1 MTSLLE
7 SLLAKRDWLL
17 ADGATGTNLFA
28 LGLCHGDAPEL
39 WNLEEPAKIRTH
51 YRSFIEAGSDIVL
64 TNTFGGTANRLKLH
78 AADDRVHEIN
88 AAAARLLKEEIAA
101 SGGGRPIVCA
111 GSVGPT
117 GDLMEPLGPL
127 SMEGAIS
134 AFSAQM
140 EGLKEGGA
148 DVVWIETMSSKE
160 ETAAALTA
168 AARVGLQAVCTLS
181 FDTNGRTMMGI
192 TAGDLAGLAHDHQHQ
207 PIAYGGNCGT
217 GASDLMVSLLS
228 LEGASKPEDVIIAKA
243 NAGIP
248 VFADGEIRYNG
259 TPELMADY
267 AVLARDAG
275 ARIIGG
281 CCGTTPEHV
290 RAMRTALATR
300 PVGERPSVERVIE
313 LLGPLTGK
321 TSDLLNAPSEEEAAE
336 PARGRG
342 RRRARS
348 A

>member
-7 SLLAKRDWLL
+7 SLLTKRDWLL

-28 LGLCHGDAPEL
+28 MGLAHGDAPEL
-39 WNLEEPAKIRTH
+39 WNLDEPAKIRAH
-51 YRSFIEAGSDIVL
+51 YRSFIDAGSDIVL
-64 TNTFGGTANRLKLH
+64 TNTFGATANRLKLH
-78 AADDRVHEIN
+78 GADDRVHEIN
-88 AAAARLLKEEIAA
+88 VAAARLLNEEIAA
-101 SGGGRPIVCA
+101 FGSGRPIVCA

-117 GDLMEPLGPL
+117 GDLIQPLGPL
-127 SMEGAIS
+127 SIEGAVS
-134 AFSAQM
+134 AFATQM
-140 EGLKEGGA
+140 EGLKEGGV

-168 AARVGLQAVCTLS
+168 ADQLGLKAVCTLS

-192 TAGDLAGLAHDHQHQ
+192 TASDLAGLAHSSHHD
-207 PIAYGGNCGT
+207 PVAYGGNCGT

-228 LEGASKPEDVIIAKA
+228 LEGVSKPDDVIIAKA

-248 VFADGEIRYNG
+248 VYIDGEIRYNG

-290 RAMRTALATR
+290 RAMRTALVTR
-300 PVGERPSVERVIE
+300 GRSDRPSIEKVVE
-313 LLGPLTGK
+313 LLGPLTGNS
-321 TSDLLNAPSEEEAAE
+321 SDLLNASEERETAE
-336 PARGRG
+336 PARGRK